1 MFAVCE
7 VAAIPNCPLSTF
19 TTGKVAMPNA
29 TSVESLIIP
38 VGVLEKPT
46 SVTLTYSSSIFKKSL
61 G

>member
-1 MFAVCE
+1 MCE

-19 TTGKVAMPNA
+19 ITGKVAIPNA

-46 SVTLTYSSSIFKKSL
+46 SVTLTY
-61 G
+61 